1 MNFQVLKISF
11 FFLIEALPQS
21 NVDICCHL
29 CYNSIRLIIITAD
42 DNTKIHKGDFVMNEY
57 DEVTGLPIDKMYLEC
72 ELPKF
77 LVKAIEQMKVS
88 WEKDDNGEPSDWSD
102 DFCELQSCI
111 NVAEVEQIISSE
123 QADYLRE
130 KYLRI
135 RRTDEL

>member
-1 MNFQVLKISF
+1 
-11 FFLIEALPQS
+11 
-21 NVDICCHL
+21 
-29 CYNSIRLIIITAD
+29 
-42 DNTKIHKGDFVMNEY
+42 MNEY
-57 DEVTGLPIDKMYLEC
+57 DEITGLPIDKRYLEC

-88 WEKDDNGEPSDWSD
+88 WEKDDNGEPSDWGD

-111 NVAEVEQIISSE
+111 NVAEVEQIISSD